1 MDLKYKKMDLRKHLV
16 AFAKYEIS
24 IYGNVTANDKLKQI
38 RIDAYLRTEVN
49 KK

>member
-1 MDLKYKKMDLRKHLV
+1 MDLKDKNMDLRNHLI

-24 IYGNVTANDKLKQI
+24 IYGNVTDNEKLKQI